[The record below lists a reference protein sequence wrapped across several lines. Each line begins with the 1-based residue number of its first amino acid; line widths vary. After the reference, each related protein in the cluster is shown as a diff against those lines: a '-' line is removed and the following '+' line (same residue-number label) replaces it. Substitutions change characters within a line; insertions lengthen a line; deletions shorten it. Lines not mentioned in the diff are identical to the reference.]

1 MRQYVLPSSYKGEN
15 FLTLEKKDSQYFIKV
30 LRLKKGDKIIARGE
44 DGKIYQLT
52 LLDYD
57 KTSCTLSSIP
67 ISSIEDGESTDS
79 LPSFKGKYPK
89 IHLFQCTCKG
99 KKNDGIVRMATEMG
113 VTSITLVQSKHCISK
128 KDNKDNNRLET
139 IIKEAKQQSG
149 SPIPTT
155 FGGVI
160 KIQDL
165 PKVWK
170 DKLIFFHQ
178 TGLDNQ
184 KDLNTLLTNFPID
197 KPIGILIGP
206 EGGLSDDECNILI
219 NSGFDPVLLKTNI
232 LRAETASICA
242 ISAIHT
248 LLMEK

>member
-1 MRQYVLPSSYKGEN
+1 MRQYVLPSSYEGESI
-15 FLTLEKKDSQYFIKV
+15 LTLEKKDSQYFIKV
-30 LRLKKGDKIIARGE
+30 LRLKKDDKIIAIDK

-52 LLDYD
+52 LVDYD
-57 KTSCTLSSIP
+57 KTSCTLTSTPLST
-67 ISSIEDGESTDS
+67 IEEGKSTDS
-79 LPSFKGKYPK
+79 LPSFTGQYPN

-99 KKNDGIVRMATEMG
+99 KKNDTIIRMATEMG
-113 VTSITLVQSKHCISK
+113 VAAITLVQSNHCISK
-128 KDNKDNNRLET
+128 KDKKDNTRLET

-155 FGGVI
+155 FRGVI
-160 KIQDL
+160 KIEEL
-165 PKVWK
+165 PKIWK
-170 DKLIFFHQ
+170 HKLLFFHQ

-184 KDLNTLLTNFPID
+184 KDLKTLLVDFPLKD
-197 KPIGILIGP
+197 PIGILIGP
-206 EGGLSDDECNILI
+206 EGGLSDDECEMLI
-219 NSGFDPVLLKTNI
+219 ASGFDPVLLKTNI